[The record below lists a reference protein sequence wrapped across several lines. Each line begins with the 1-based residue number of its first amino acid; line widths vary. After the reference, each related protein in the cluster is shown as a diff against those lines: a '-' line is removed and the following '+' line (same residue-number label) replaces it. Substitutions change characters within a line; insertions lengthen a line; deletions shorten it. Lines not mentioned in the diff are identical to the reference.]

1 MAGGFGS
8 KVSLLKAFQPH
19 LLVFNIVVMAF
30 IAGFGIVLNILI
42 N

>member
-19 LLVFNIVVMAF
+19 LLVFSIVYIAF
-30 IAGFGIVLNILI
+30 IAGFG
-42 N
+42 